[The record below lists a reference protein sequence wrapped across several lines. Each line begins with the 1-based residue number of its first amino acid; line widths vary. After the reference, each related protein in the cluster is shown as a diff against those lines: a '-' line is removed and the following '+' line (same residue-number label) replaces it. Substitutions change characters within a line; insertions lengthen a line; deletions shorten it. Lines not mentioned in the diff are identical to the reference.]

1 MSLLIAVKLFSFDPD
16 LVTATA
22 KVQCKLFPILQKD
35 LTIIVSTPV
44 SPRSVARDWVAARV
58 P

>member
-44 SPRSVARDWVAARV
+44 SPRSVARD
-58 P
+58 